1 MAGNWNISKSKVTGF
16 VYVRKYESTG
26 SFYTFV
32 RLESATFHKSIPE
45 LFHLYKNILKG
56 SSNIETKIELDKK
69 TITVENTDESIK
81 IISIQPISYDSKI

>member
-1 MAGNWNISKSKVTGF
+1 MKGDEFDNIVEIVLKSTTQKLWDITDRNISKSKVTGF

-56 SSNIETKIELDKK
+56 SSNIETKIELS
-69 TITVENTDESIK
+69 VVSI
-81 IISIQPISYDSKI
+81 